1 MSYSIGPK
9 IGIEGENEY
18 RQSIRQI
25 NEGIKTLGTEMQ
37 AVTSAFYGQEKSIR
51 SLTAENDVLERTI
64 YSLEEK
70 LNLQKKM
77 LQEAANAYGE
87 ASEKTQ
93 AWQQKVN
100 LTTAELN
107 KAKGKLAENE
117 KAMRELAEGTDEAAK
132 STSVFSDVLKADLL
146 SEAIKT
152 GIKAVAS
159 GIREIGQALADTVK
173 DSAAFADN
181 ILTLST
187 NTGISTETL
196 QEYQYM
202 AELADTSLETI
213 TGSMAK
219 LTRSMENARGGTGD
233 AAAAF
238 AALGISVVD
247 ANGELRDNEE
257 VFGEVLDALGKMQNA
272 TQRDAYAMDI
282 FGKSAQDLNSLIAI
296 GKDGIAAFAKEA
308 HDMGYVLDEE
318 TLASLGAVDDALV
331 RLDNFMTTIKNT
343 IGAALAPAITELA
356 DELQAWAQSVDWEQ
370 VGQDVAE
377 VGGAI
382 KDFVMFVLE
391 NGSEIL
397 TVIAGVGAGFATWS
411 VGTIISVV
419 GAIKSF
425 IKAAEGASAAQAALN
440 LVMSANPIILVVAA
454 IAALVAA
461 FITAYKTNDEFRA
474 KVDAAWGKV
483 RDAVTGAVEKIKDVM
498 ESLKEKVT
506 AVWDGIMEKIRAV
519 TDWIK
524 ERVRAVQEFLGIE
537 NGSVELSFGG
547 VHEGGSGRVHGGGG
561 ISFGGTVNNFRVDDI
576 RTYQQIEQRAVNQQ
590 RTTRMGYVG
599 G

>member
-1 MSYSIGPK
+1 MSYQIGPK

-18 RQSIRQI
+18 RQALRDI
-25 NEGIKTLGTEMQ
+25 NTGIKTLGTEMQ

-107 KAKGKLAENE
+107 KAKVKLAENE
-117 KAMRELAEGTDEAAK
+117 KAMQGLSEETDEAAK

-173 DSAAFADN
+173 DSAAYADN

-187 NTGISTETL
+187 NTGIAAETL

-202 AELADTSLETI
+202 AELTDTSLETI

-219 LTRSMENARGGTGD
+219 LIRNMQNAKNGTGN

-238 AALGISVVD
+238 AAMGVSVTD

-257 VFGEVLDALGKMQNA
+257 VFTEVIDKLGKMSNE

-282 FGKSAQDLNSLIAI
+282 FGKSAQDLNSLIAV

-318 TLASLGAVDDALV
+318 TLASLGAVDDALQ
-331 RLDNFMTTIKNT
+331 RLDNFMTMIKNT
-343 IGAALAPAITELA
+343 IGAALAPAVTELA
-356 DELQAWAQSVDWEQ
+356 DSLQAWAQSVDWEQ

-391 NGSEIL
+391 NGDDIL
-397 TVIAGVGAGFATWS
+397 TVIAGVGAGFATWKV
-411 VGTIISVV
+411 VGLITSVV
-419 GAIKSF
+419 GAIKGF
-425 IKAAEGASAAQAALN
+425 IGAAEGASIAQAALN
-440 LVMSANPIILVVAA
+440 AVMAANPIGIVVTA

-474 KVDAAWGKV
+474 KVDAAW
-483 RDAVTGAVEKIKDVM
+483 DAIKSKIQ
-498 ESLKEKVT
+498 
-506 AVWDGIMEKIRAV
+506 AV

-524 ERVRAVQEFLGIE
+524 QRMDELREF
-537 NGSVELSFGG
+537 FGL
-547 VHEGGSGRVHGGGG
+547 EGGNANLTFSGSPSRGDRGGGFSTSG
-561 ISFGGTVNNFRVDDI
+561 GSFGGTVNNFVVDDI

>member
-1 MSYSIGPK
+1 MSYQIGPK

-18 RQSIRQI
+18 RQALRDI
-25 NEGIKTLGTEMQ
+25 NTGIKTLGTEMQ

-107 KAKGKLAENE
+107 KAKVKLAENE
-117 KAMRELAEGTDEAAK
+117 KAMQGLSEETDEAAK

-173 DSAAFADN
+173 DSAAYADN

-187 NTGISTETL
+187 NTGIAAETL

-202 AELADTSLETI
+202 AELTDTSLETI

-219 LTRSMENARGGTGD
+219 LIRNMQNAKNGTGN

-238 AALGISVVD
+238 AAMGVSVTD

-257 VFGEVLDALGKMQNA
+257 VFTEVIDKLGKMSNE

-282 FGKSAQDLNSLIAI
+282 FGKSAQDLNSLIAV

-318 TLASLGAVDDALV
+318 TLSSLGAVDDALQ
-331 RLDNFMTTIKNT
+331 RLDNFMTMIKNT
-343 IGAALAPAITELA
+343 IGAALAPAVTELA
-356 DELQAWAQSVDWEQ
+356 DSLQAWAQSVDWEQ

-391 NGSEIL
+391 NGDDIL
-397 TVIAGVGAGFATWS
+397 TVIAGVGAGFATWKV
-411 VGTIISVV
+411 VGLITSVV
-419 GAIKSF
+419 GAIKGF
-425 IKAAEGASAAQAALN
+425 IGAAEGASIAQAALN
-440 LVMSANPIILVVAA
+440 AVMAANPIGIVVTA

-474 KVDAAWGKV
+474 KVDAAW
-483 RDAVTGAVEKIKDVM
+483 DAIKSKIQ
-498 ESLKEKVT
+498 
-506 AVWDGIMEKIRAV
+506 AV

-524 ERVRAVQEFLGIE
+524 QRMDELREF
-537 NGSVELSFGG
+537 FGL
-547 VHEGGSGRVHGGGG
+547 EGGNVNLTFSGSPSRGDRSGGFSGG
-561 ISFGGTVNNFRVDDI
+561 RSGGFGGTVNNFVVDDI

>member
-1 MSYSIGPK
+1 MSYQIGPK

-18 RQSIRQI
+18 RQALRDI
-25 NEGIKTLGTEMQ
+25 NTGIKTLGTEMQ
-37 AVTSAFYGQEKSIR
+37 AVASAFYGQEKSIR

-107 KAKGKLAENE
+107 KAKVKLAENE
-117 KAMRELAEGTDEAAK
+117 KAMQGLSEETDEAAK

-159 GIREIGQALADTVK
+159 GIREIGQAFADTVK
-173 DSAAFADN
+173 ASAEYADN
-181 ILTLST
+181 ILTLAT
-187 NTGISTETL
+187 NTGIAAEML

-202 AELADTSLETI
+202 AELTDTSLETI

-219 LTRSMENARGGTGD
+219 LTRSMQRARSGTNS
-233 AAAAF
+233 ASAAF
-238 AALGISVVD
+238 AALGVSVTD
-247 ANGELRDNEE
+247 KLTGQLRDNEE
-257 VFGEVLDALGKMQNA
+257 VFGDVLDALGKMSNE

-282 FGKSAQDLNSLIAI
+282 FGRSAQDLNSLIAV

-331 RLDNFMTTIKNT
+331 RLDNFMTMIKNT
-343 IGAALAPAITELA
+343 IGAALAPAVTELA
-356 DELQAWAQSVDWEQ
+356 DELQAWARSVDWKQ
-370 VGQDVAE
+370 VGADVAE

-397 TVIAGVGAGFATWS
+397 TVISGVGAGFATWKV
-411 VGTIISVV
+411 VGLITSVV

-440 LVMSANPIILVVAA
+440 LVMSANPIGIVVTA

-461 FITAYKTNDEFRA
+461 FVTAYKTNDEFRE
-474 KVDAAWGKV
+474 KVDAAW
-483 RDAVTGAVEKIKDVM
+483 DAIKSKIQ
-498 ESLKEKVT
+498 
-506 AVWDGIMEKIRAV
+506 AV

-524 ERVRAVQEFLGIE
+524 QRIDELREF
-537 NGSVELSFGG
+537 FGL
-547 VHEGGSGRVHGGGG
+547 EGGSVNLTFSGSPSGGDRGGGFDTSG
-561 ISFGGTVNNFRVDDI
+561 GGFGSFGGTVNNFVVDDI

>member
-1 MSYSIGPK
+1 MSYQIGPK

-18 RQSIRQI
+18 RQALRDI
-25 NEGIKTLGTEMQ
+25 NTGIKTLGTEMQ

-107 KAKGKLAENE
+107 KAKVKLAENE
-117 KAMRELAEGTDEAAK
+117 KAMQGLSEETDEAAK

-159 GIREIGQALADTVK
+159 GIREIGQAFADTVK
-173 DSAAFADN
+173 DSAAYADN
-181 ILTLST
+181 ILTLAT
-187 NTGISTETL
+187 NTGIAAETL

-202 AELADTSLETI
+202 AELTDTSLETI

-219 LTRSMENARGGTGD
+219 LIRNMQNAKNGTGN

-238 AALGISVVD
+238 AAMGVSVTD

-257 VFGEVLDALGKMQNA
+257 VFTEVIDKLGKMSNE

-282 FGKSAQDLNSLIAI
+282 FGKSAQDLNSLIAV

-318 TLASLGAVDDALV
+318 TLSSLGAVDDALV
-331 RLDNFMTTIKNT
+331 RLDNFMTMIKNT
-343 IGAALAPAITELA
+343 IGAALAPAVTELA
-356 DELQAWAQSVDWEQ
+356 DELQEWAQSVDWEQ

-391 NGSEIL
+391 NGPEIL
-397 TVIAGVGAGFATWS
+397 TVISGVGAGFATWKV
-411 VGTIISVV
+411 VGLITSIV
-419 GAIKSF
+419 GAIKGF
-425 IKAAEGASAAQAALN
+425 IGAAEGASAAQAALN
-440 LVMSANPIILVVAA
+440 LVMSANPIGIVVTA

-461 FITAYKTNDEFRA
+461 FITAYKTNDEFRE
-474 KVDAAWGKV
+474 KVDAAW
-483 RDAVTGAVEKIKDVM
+483 DAIKSKIQ
-498 ESLKEKVT
+498 
-506 AVWDGIMEKIRAV
+506 AV

-524 ERVRAVQEFLGIE
+524 QRMDELREF
-537 NGSVELSFGG
+537 FGL
-547 VHEGGSGRVHGGGG
+547 EGGSVNLTFSGSPSRGDRSGGFSTSGGGFG
-561 ISFGGTVNNFRVDDI
+561 SFGGTVNNFVVDDI

>member
-1 MSYSIGPK
+1 MSYQIGPK
-9 IGIEGENEY
+9 IGIDGESEF
-18 RQSIRQI
+18 RQQI
-25 NEGIKTLGTEMQ
+25 KDINMGIKTLGTEMQ

-107 KAKGKLAENE
+107 KAKVKLAENE
-117 KAMRELAEGTDEAAK
+117 KAMQGLSEETDEAAK

-146 SEAIKT
+146 SGAIKT

-159 GIREIGQALADTVK
+159 GIREIGQALADTAK
-173 DSAAFADN
+173 DSAEYADN

-187 NTGISTETL
+187 NTGIAAETL

-202 AELADTSLETI
+202 AELTDTSLETI

-219 LTRSMENARGGTGD
+219 LIRNMQNAKNGTGN

-238 AALGISVVD
+238 AAMGVSVTD

-257 VFGEVLDALGKMQNA
+257 VFTEVIDKLGKMSNE

-282 FGKSAQDLNSLIAI
+282 FGKSAQDLNSLIAV

-318 TLASLGAVDDALV
+318 TLSSLGAVDDALV
-331 RLDNFMTTIKNT
+331 RLDNFMTMIKNT
-343 IGAALAPAITELA
+343 IGAALAPAVTELA
-356 DELQAWAQSVDWEQ
+356 DELQAWARSVDWEQ

-391 NGSEIL
+391 NGPEIL
-397 TVIAGVGAGFATWS
+397 TVIAGVGAGFATWKV
-411 VGTIISVV
+411 VGLITSVV
-419 GAIKSF
+419 GAIKGF
-425 IKAAEGASAAQAALN
+425 IGAAEGASVAQAALN
-440 LVMSANPIILVVAA
+440 AVMAANPIGIVVTA

-461 FITAYKTNDEFRA
+461 FVTAYKTNDEFRE
-474 KVDAAWGKV
+474 KVDAAW
-483 RDAVTGAVEKIKDVM
+483 DAIKSKIQ
-498 ESLKEKVT
+498 
-506 AVWDGIMEKIRAV
+506 AV

-524 ERVRAVQEFLGIE
+524 QRMDELREF
-537 NGSVELSFGG
+537 FGL
-547 VHEGGSGRVHGGGG
+547 EGGNVNLTFSGSPSGGDRGGGFNTSG
-561 ISFGGTVNNFRVDDI
+561 GGFGSFGGTVNNFVVDDI

>member
-1 MSYSIGPK
+1 MSYQIGPK

-18 RQSIRQI
+18 RQALRDI
-25 NEGIKTLGTEMQ
+25 NTGIKTLGTEMQ

-107 KAKGKLAENE
+107 KAKVKLAENE
-117 KAMRELAEGTDEAAK
+117 KAMQGLSEETDEAAK

-173 DSAAFADN
+173 DSAAYADN

-187 NTGISTETL
+187 NTGIAAETL

-202 AELADTSLETI
+202 AELTDTSLETI

-219 LTRSMENARGGTGD
+219 LIRNMQNAKNGTGN

-238 AALGISVVD
+238 AAMGVSVTD

-257 VFGEVLDALGKMQNA
+257 VFTEVIDKLGKMSNE

-282 FGKSAQDLNSLIAI
+282 FGKSAQDLNSLIAV

-318 TLASLGAVDDALV
+318 TLSSLVAVDDALV
-331 RLDNFMTTIKNT
+331 RLDNFMTMIKNT
-343 IGAALAPAITELA
+343 IGAALAPAVTELA
-356 DELQAWAQSVDWEQ
+356 DELQAWARSVDWEQ

-391 NGSEIL
+391 NGPEIL
-397 TVIAGVGAGFATWS
+397 TVISGVGAGFATWKV
-411 VGTIISVV
+411 VGLITSVV
-419 GAIKSF
+419 GAIKGF
-425 IKAAEGASAAQAALN
+425 IGAAEGASIAQAALN
-440 LVMSANPIILVVAA
+440 AVMAANPIGIVVTA

-461 FITAYKTNDEFRA
+461 FVTAYKTNDEFRE
-474 KVDAAWGKV
+474 KVDAAW
-483 RDAVTGAVEKIKDVM
+483 DAIKSKIQ
-498 ESLKEKVT
+498 
-506 AVWDGIMEKIRAV
+506 AV

-524 ERVRAVQEFLGIE
+524 QRMDELREF
-537 NGSVELSFGG
+537 FGL
-547 VHEGGSGRVHGGGG
+547 EGGNVNLTFSGSPSRGDRSGGFSGG
-561 ISFGGTVNNFRVDDI
+561 RSGSFGGTVNNFVVDDI

>member
-1 MSYSIGPK
+1 MSYQIGPK

-18 RQSIRQI
+18 RQALRDI
-25 NEGIKTLGTEMQ
+25 NTGIKTLGTEMQ

-107 KAKGKLAENE
+107 KAKVKLAENE
-117 KAMRELAEGTDEAAK
+117 KAMQGLSEETDEAAK

-173 DSAAFADN
+173 DSAAYADN

-187 NTGISTETL
+187 NTGIAAETL

-202 AELADTSLETI
+202 AELTDTSLETI

-219 LTRSMENARGGTGD
+219 LIRNMQNAKNGTGN

-238 AALGISVVD
+238 AAMGVSVTD

-257 VFGEVLDALGKMQNA
+257 VFTEVIDKLGKMSNE

-282 FGKSAQDLNSLIAI
+282 FGKSAQDLNSLIAV

-318 TLASLGAVDDALV
+318 TLASLGAVDDALQ
-331 RLDNFMTTIKNT
+331 RLDNFMTMIKNT
-343 IGAALAPAITELA
+343 IGAALAPAVTELA
-356 DELQAWAQSVDWEQ
+356 DELQAWARSADWEQ

-397 TVIAGVGAGFATWS
+397 TVISGVGAGFATWKV
-411 VGTIISVV
+411 VGLITSVV
-419 GAIKSF
+419 GAIKGF
-425 IKAAEGASAAQAALN
+425 IGAAEGASIAQAALN
-440 LVMSANPIILVVAA
+440 AVMAANPIGIVVTA

-474 KVDAAWGKV
+474 KVDAAW
-483 RDAVTGAVEKIKDVM
+483 DAIKSKIQ
-498 ESLKEKVT
+498 
-506 AVWDGIMEKIRAV
+506 AV

-524 ERVRAVQEFLGIE
+524 QRMDELREF
-537 NGSVELSFGG
+537 FGL
-547 VHEGGSGRVHGGGG
+547 EGGNVNLTFSGSPSRGDRSGGFSGG
-561 ISFGGTVNNFRVDDI
+561 RSGGFGGTVNNFVVDDI

>member
-1 MSYSIGPK
+1 MSYQIGPK

-18 RQSIRQI
+18 RQALRDI
-25 NEGIKTLGTEMQ
+25 NTGIKTLGTEMQ

-107 KAKGKLAENE
+107 KAKVKLAENE
-117 KAMRELAEGTDEAAK
+117 KAMQGLSEETDEAAK

-173 DSAAFADN
+173 DSAAYADN

-187 NTGISTETL
+187 NTGIAAETL

-202 AELADTSLETI
+202 AELTDTSLETI

-219 LTRSMENARGGTGD
+219 LIRNMQNAKNGTGN

-238 AALGISVVD
+238 AAMGVSVTD

-257 VFGEVLDALGKMQNA
+257 VFTEVIDKLGKMRNE

-282 FGKSAQDLNSLIAI
+282 FGKSAQDLNSLIAV
-296 GKDGIAAFAKEA
+296 GKDGIAAFAQEA

-318 TLASLGAVDDALV
+318 TLSSLGAVDDALQ
-331 RLDNFMTTIKNT
+331 RLDNFMTMTKNT
-343 IGAALAPAITELA
+343 IGAALAPAVTELA
-356 DELQAWAQSVDWEQ
+356 DSLQAWAQSVDWEQ

-397 TVIAGVGAGFATWS
+397 TVISGVGAGFATWKV
-411 VGTIISVV
+411 VGLITSIV
-419 GAIKSF
+419 GAIKGF
-425 IKAAEGASAAQAALN
+425 IGAAEGASIAQAALN
-440 LVMSANPIILVVAA
+440 AVMAANPIGIVVTA

-474 KVDAAWGKV
+474 KVDAAW
-483 RDAVTGAVEKIKDVM
+483 DAIKSKIQ
-498 ESLKEKVT
+498 
-506 AVWDGIMEKIRAV
+506 AV

-524 ERVRAVQEFLGIE
+524 QRIDEIREFFGLDGG
-537 NGSVELSFGG
+537 NVNLTFSGSPSGG
-547 VHEGGSGRVHGGGG
+547 DRGGGFDTSG
-561 ISFGGTVNNFRVDDI
+561 GGFGSFGGTVNNFVVDDI

>member
-1 MSYSIGPK
+1 MSYQIGPK

-18 RQSIRQI
+18 RQALRDI
-25 NEGIKTLGTEMQ
+25 NTGIKTLGTEMQ

-107 KAKGKLAENE
+107 KAKVKLAENE
-117 KAMRELAEGTDEAAK
+117 KAMQGLSEETDEAAK

-173 DSAAFADN
+173 DSAAYADN

-187 NTGISTETL
+187 NTGIAAETL

-202 AELADTSLETI
+202 AELTDTSLETI

-219 LTRSMENARGGTGD
+219 LIRNMQNAKNGTGN

-238 AALGISVVD
+238 AAMGVSVTD

-257 VFGEVLDALGKMQNA
+257 VFTEVIDKLGKMRNE

-282 FGKSAQDLNSLIAI
+282 FGKSAQDLNSLIAV

-318 TLASLGAVDDALV
+318 TLASLGAVDDALQ
-331 RLDNFMTTIKNT
+331 RLDNFMTMIKNT
-343 IGAALAPAITELA
+343 IGAALAPAVTELA
-356 DELQAWAQSVDWEQ
+356 DELQAWARSVDWEQ

-391 NGSEIL
+391 NGPEIL
-397 TVIAGVGAGFATWS
+397 TVIAGVGAGFATWKV
-411 VGTIISVV
+411 VGLITSVV
-419 GAIKSF
+419 GAIKGF
-425 IKAAEGASAAQAALN
+425 IGAAEGASVAQAALN
-440 LVMSANPIILVVAA
+440 AVMAANPIGIVVTA

-461 FITAYKTNDEFRA
+461 FVTAYKTNDEFRE
-474 KVDAAWGKV
+474 KVDAAW
-483 RDAVTGAVEKIKDVM
+483 DAIKSKIQ
-498 ESLKEKVT
+498 
-506 AVWDGIMEKIRAV
+506 AV

-524 ERVRAVQEFLGIE
+524 QRMDELREF
-537 NGSVELSFGG
+537 FGL
-547 VHEGGSGRVHGGGG
+547 EGGNVNLTFSGSPSGGDRGGGFNTSG
-561 ISFGGTVNNFRVDDI
+561 GGFGSFGGTVNNFVVDDI

>member
-1 MSYSIGPK
+1 MSYQIGPK

-18 RQSIRQI
+18 RQALRDI
-25 NEGIKTLGTEMQ
+25 NTGIKTLGTEMQ

-107 KAKGKLAENE
+107 KAKVKLAENE
-117 KAMRELAEGTDEAAK
+117 KAMQGLSEETDEAAK

-173 DSAAFADN
+173 DSAAYADN

-187 NTGISTETL
+187 NTGIAAETL

-202 AELADTSLETI
+202 AELTDTSLETI

-219 LTRSMENARGGTGD
+219 LIRNMQNAKNGTGN

-238 AALGISVVD
+238 AAMGVSVTD

-257 VFGEVLDALGKMQNA
+257 VFTEVIDKLGKMSNE

-282 FGKSAQDLNSLIAI
+282 FGKSAQDLNSLIAV

-318 TLASLGAVDDALV
+318 TLASLGAVDDALQ
-331 RLDNFMTTIKNT
+331 RLDNFMTMIKNT
-343 IGAALAPAITELA
+343 IGAALAPAVTELA
-356 DELQAWAQSVDWEQ
+356 DSLQAWAQSVDWEQ

-397 TVIAGVGAGFATWS
+397 TVISGVGAGFATWKV
-411 VGTIISVV
+411 VGLITSVV
-419 GAIKSF
+419 GAIKGF
-425 IKAAEGASAAQAALN
+425 IGAAEGASIAQAALN
-440 LVMSANPIILVVAA
+440 AVMAANPIGIVVTA

-474 KVDAAWGKV
+474 KVDAAW
-483 RDAVTGAVEKIKDVM
+483 DAIKSKIQ
-498 ESLKEKVT
+498 
-506 AVWDGIMEKIRAV
+506 AV

-524 ERVRAVQEFLGIE
+524 QRMDELREF
-537 NGSVELSFGG
+537 FGL
-547 VHEGGSGRVHGGGG
+547 EGGNVNLTFSGSPSRGDRSGGFSGG
-561 ISFGGTVNNFRVDDI
+561 RSGSFGGTVNNFVVDDI

>member
-1 MSYSIGPK
+1 MSYQIGPK

-18 RQSIRQI
+18 RQALRDI
-25 NEGIKTLGTEMQ
+25 NTGIKTLGTEMQ

-107 KAKGKLAENE
+107 KAKVKLAENE
-117 KAMRELAEGTDEAAK
+117 KAMQGLSEETDEAAK

-173 DSAAFADN
+173 DSAAYADN

-187 NTGISTETL
+187 NTGIAAETL

-202 AELADTSLETI
+202 AELTDTSLETI

-219 LTRSMENARGGTGD
+219 LIRNMQNAKNGTGN

-238 AALGISVVD
+238 AAMGVSVTD

-257 VFGEVLDALGKMQNA
+257 VFTEVIDKLGKMSNE

-282 FGKSAQDLNSLIAI
+282 FGKSAQDLNSLIAV

-318 TLASLGAVDDALV
+318 TLSSLGAVDDALV
-331 RLDNFMTTIKNT
+331 RLDNFMTMIKNT
-343 IGAALAPAITELA
+343 IGAALAPAVTELA
-356 DELQAWAQSVDWEQ
+356 DELQAWARSVDWEQ

-391 NGSEIL
+391 NGPEIL
-397 TVIAGVGAGFATWS
+397 TVIAGVGAGFATWK
-411 VGTIISVV
+411 VAGLIAGVV

-440 LVMSANPIILVVAA
+440 LVMSANPIGIVVTA

-461 FITAYKTNDEFRA
+461 FITAYKTNDEFRE
-474 KVDAAWGKV
+474 KVDAAW
-483 RDAVTGAVEKIKDVM
+483 DAIKSKIQ
-498 ESLKEKVT
+498 
-506 AVWDGIMEKIRAV
+506 AV

-524 ERVRAVQEFLGIE
+524 QRMDELREF
-537 NGSVELSFGG
+537 FGL
-547 VHEGGSGRVHGGGG
+547 EGGSANLTFSGSPSGGDRGGGFG
-561 ISFGGTVNNFRVDDI
+561 TSGGGFGSFGGTVNNFVVDDI

>member
-1 MSYSIGPK
+1 MSYQIGPK

-18 RQSIRQI
+18 RQALRDI
-25 NEGIKTLGTEMQ
+25 NTGIKTLGTEMQ

-107 KAKGKLAENE
+107 KAKVKLAENE
-117 KAMRELAEGTDEAAK
+117 KAMQGLSEETDEAAK

-159 GIREIGQALADTVK
+159 GIREIGQAFADTVK
-173 DSAAFADN
+173 DSAEYADN
-181 ILTLST
+181 ILTLAT
-187 NTGISTETL
+187 NTGIAAETL

-202 AELADTSLETI
+202 AELTDTSLETI

-219 LTRSMENARGGTGD
+219 LIRNMQNAKNGTGN

-238 AALGISVVD
+238 AAMGVSVTD

-257 VFGEVLDALGKMQNA
+257 VFTEVIDKLGKMRNE

-282 FGKSAQDLNSLIAI
+282 FGKSAQDLNSLIAV

-318 TLASLGAVDDALV
+318 TLSSLGAVDDALQ
-331 RLDNFMTTIKNT
+331 RLDNFMTMIKNT
-343 IGAALAPAITELA
+343 IGAALAPAVTEFA
-356 DELQAWAQSVDWEQ
+356 DELQAWARSVDWEQ

-391 NGSEIL
+391 NGPEIL
-397 TVIAGVGAGFATWS
+397 TVIAGVGAGFATWKV
-411 VGTIISVV
+411 VGLITSVV
-419 GAIKSF
+419 GAIKGF
-425 IKAAEGASAAQAALN
+425 IGAAEGASVAQAALN
-440 LVMSANPIILVVAA
+440 AVMAANPIGIVVTA

-461 FITAYKTNDEFRA
+461 FVTAYKTNDEFRE
-474 KVDAAWGKV
+474 KVDAAW
-483 RDAVTGAVEKIKDVM
+483 DAIKSKIQ
-498 ESLKEKVT
+498 
-506 AVWDGIMEKIRAV
+506 AV

-524 ERVRAVQEFLGIE
+524 QRMDELREF
-537 NGSVELSFGG
+537 FGL
-547 VHEGGSGRVHGGGG
+547 EGGNVNLTFSGSPSGGDRGGGFNTSG
-561 ISFGGTVNNFRVDDI
+561 GGFGSFGGTVNNFVVDDI

>member
-1 MSYSIGPK
+1 MSYQIGPK
-9 IGIEGENEY
+9 IGIEGESEF
-18 RQSIRQI
+18 RQQI
-25 NEGIKTLGTEMQ
+25 KDINMGIKTLGTEMQ

-107 KAKGKLAENE
+107 KAKVKLAENE
-117 KAMRELAEGTDEAAK
+117 KAMQGLSEETDEAAK

-159 GIREIGQALADTVK
+159 GIREIGRALADTVK
-173 DSAAFADN
+173 DSAEYADN

-187 NTGISTETL
+187 NTGIAAETL

-202 AELADTSLETI
+202 AELTDTSLETI

-219 LTRSMENARGGTGD
+219 LTRSMQSARSGTNS
-233 AAAAF
+233 ASAAF
-238 AALGISVVD
+238 AALGVSVTD
-247 ANGELRDNEE
+247 KMTGQLRDNEE
-257 VFGEVLDALGKMQNA
+257 VFGDVLDALGKMQNE

-282 FGKSAQDLNSLIAI
+282 FGKSAQDLNSLIAV

-331 RLDNFMTTIKNT
+331 RLDNFMTMIKNT
-343 IGAALAPAITELA
+343 IGAALAPAVTELA
-356 DELQAWAQSVDWEQ
+356 DELQAWARSVDWEQ
-370 VGQDVAE
+370 VGADVAE

-391 NGSEIL
+391 NGDDIL
-397 TVIAGVGAGFATWS
+397 TVIAGVGAGFATWKV
-411 VGTIISVV
+411 VGLITSVV
-419 GAIKSF
+419 GAIKGF
-425 IKAAEGASAAQAALN
+425 IGAAEGASVAQAALN
-440 LVMSANPIILVVAA
+440 LVMSANPIGIVVTA

-461 FITAYKTNDEFRA
+461 FVTAYKTNDEFRE
-474 KVDAAWGKV
+474 KVDAAW
-483 RDAVTGAVEKIKDVM
+483 DAIKSKIQ
-498 ESLKEKVT
+498 
-506 AVWDGIMEKIRAV
+506 AV

-524 ERVRAVQEFLGIE
+524 QRMDELREF
-537 NGSVELSFGG
+537 FGL
-547 VHEGGSGRVHGGGG
+547 EGGSVNLTFSGSPSGGDRGGGFSTSG
-561 ISFGGTVNNFRVDDI
+561 GGFGSFGGTVNNFVVDDI

>member
-1 MSYSIGPK
+1 MSYQIGPK

-18 RQSIRQI
+18 RQALRDI
-25 NEGIKTLGTEMQ
+25 NTGIKTLGTEMQ

-107 KAKGKLAENE
+107 KAKVKLAENE
-117 KAMRELAEGTDEAAK
+117 KAMQGLSEETDEAAK

-173 DSAAFADN
+173 DSAAYADN
-181 ILTLST
+181 ILTLAT
-187 NTGISTETL
+187 NTGIAAETL

-202 AELADTSLETI
+202 AELTDTSLETI

-219 LTRSMENARGGTGD
+219 LIRNMQNAKNGTGN

-238 AALGISVVD
+238 AAMGVSVTD

-257 VFGEVLDALGKMQNA
+257 VFTEVIDKLGKMSNE

-282 FGKSAQDLNSLIAI
+282 FGKSAQDLNSLIAV

-318 TLASLGAVDDALV
+318 TLSSLGAVDDALV
-331 RLDNFMTTIKNT
+331 RLDNFMTMIKNT
-343 IGAALAPAITELA
+343 IGAALAPAVTELA
-356 DELQAWAQSVDWEQ
+356 DELQEWAQSVDWEQ

-391 NGSEIL
+391 NGPEIL
-397 TVIAGVGAGFATWS
+397 TVISGVGAGFATWKV
-411 VGTIISVV
+411 VGLITSIV
-419 GAIKSF
+419 GAIKGF
-425 IKAAEGASAAQAALN
+425 IGAAEGASAAQAALN
-440 LVMSANPIILVVAA
+440 LVMSANPIGIVVTA

-461 FITAYKTNDEFRA
+461 FITAYKTNDEFRE
-474 KVDAAWGKV
+474 KVDAAW
-483 RDAVTGAVEKIKDVM
+483 DAIKSKIQ
-498 ESLKEKVT
+498 
-506 AVWDGIMEKIRAV
+506 AV

-524 ERVRAVQEFLGIE
+524 QRMDELREF
-537 NGSVELSFGG
+537 FGL
-547 VHEGGSGRVHGGGG
+547 EGGSVNLTFSGSPSRGDRSGGFSTSGGGFG
-561 ISFGGTVNNFRVDDI
+561 SFGGTVNNFVVDDI

>member
-1 MSYSIGPK
+1 MSYQIGPK

-18 RQSIRQI
+18 RQALRDI
-25 NEGIKTLGTEMQ
+25 NTGIKTLGTEMQ

-107 KAKGKLAENE
+107 KAKVKLAENE
-117 KAMRELAEGTDEAAK
+117 KAMQGLSEETDEAAK

-173 DSAAFADN
+173 ESAAYADN

-187 NTGISTETL
+187 NTGIAAETL

-202 AELADTSLETI
+202 AELTDTSLETI

-219 LTRSMENARGGTGD
+219 LIRNMQNAKNGTGN

-238 AALGISVVD
+238 AAMGVSVTD

-257 VFGEVLDALGKMQNA
+257 VFTEVIDKLGKMRNE

-282 FGKSAQDLNSLIAI
+282 FGKSAQDLNSLIAV

-318 TLASLGAVDDALV
+318 TLASLGAVDDALQ
-331 RLDNFMTTIKNT
+331 RLDNFMTMIKNT
-343 IGAALAPAITELA
+343 IGAALAPAVMELA
-356 DELQAWAQSVDWEQ
+356 DSLQAWAQSVDWEQ

-391 NGSEIL
+391 NGDDIL
-397 TVIAGVGAGFATWS
+397 TVIAGVGAGFATWKV
-411 VGTIISVV
+411 VGLITSVV
-419 GAIKSF
+419 GAIKGF
-425 IKAAEGASAAQAALN
+425 IGAAEGASIAQAALN
-440 LVMSANPIILVVAA
+440 AVMAANPIGIVVTA

-474 KVDAAWGKV
+474 KVDAAW
-483 RDAVTGAVEKIKDVM
+483 DAIKSKIQ
-498 ESLKEKVT
+498 
-506 AVWDGIMEKIRAV
+506 AV

-524 ERVRAVQEFLGIE
+524 QRIDELREF
-537 NGSVELSFGG
+537 FGL
-547 VHEGGSGRVHGGGG
+547 EGGSVNLTFSGSPSGGDRGGGFDTSG
-561 ISFGGTVNNFRVDDI
+561 GGFGSFGGTVNNFVVDDI

>member
-1 MSYSIGPK
+1 MSYQIGPK

-18 RQSIRQI
+18 RQALRDI
-25 NEGIKTLGTEMQ
+25 NTGIKTLGTEMQ

-107 KAKGKLAENE
+107 KAKVKLAENE
-117 KAMRELAEGTDEAAK
+117 KAMQGLSEETDEAAK

-146 SEAIKT
+146 SGAIKT
-152 GIKAVAS
+152 GIKAVAT

-173 DSAAFADN
+173 DSAAYADN

-187 NTGISTETL
+187 NTGIAAETL

-202 AELADTSLETI
+202 AELTDTSLETI

-219 LTRSMENARGGTGD
+219 LIRNMQNAKNGTGN

-238 AALGISVVD
+238 AAMGVSVTD

-257 VFGEVLDALGKMQNA
+257 VFTEVIDKLGKMSNE

-282 FGKSAQDLNSLIAI
+282 FGRSAQDLNSLIAV

-331 RLDNFMTTIKNT
+331 RLDNFMTMIKNT
-343 IGAALAPAITELA
+343 IGAALAPAVTELA
-356 DELQAWAQSVDWEQ
+356 DELQAWARSVDWEQ

-391 NGSEIL
+391 NGPEIL
-397 TVIAGVGAGFATWS
+397 TVISGVGAGFATWK
-411 VGTIISVV
+411 VAGLIAGVV

-440 LVMSANPIILVVAA
+440 LVMSANPIGIVVTA

-461 FITAYKTNDEFRA
+461 FVTAYKTNDEFRE
-474 KVDAAWGKV
+474 KVDAAW
-483 RDAVTGAVEKIKDVM
+483 DAIKSKIQ
-498 ESLKEKVT
+498 
-506 AVWDGIMEKIRAV
+506 AV

-524 ERVRAVQEFLGIE
+524 QRMDELREF
-537 NGSVELSFGG
+537 FGL
-547 VHEGGSGRVHGGGG
+547 EGGNVNLTFSGSPSGGDRGGGFDASG
-561 ISFGGTVNNFRVDDI
+561 GGFGSFGGTVNNFVVDDI

>member
-1 MSYSIGPK
+1 MSYQIGPK

-18 RQSIRQI
+18 RQALRDI
-25 NEGIKTLGTEMQ
+25 NTGIKTLGTEMQ

-107 KAKGKLAENE
+107 KAKVKLAENE
-117 KAMRELAEGTDEAAK
+117 KAMQGLSEETDEAAK

-173 DSAAFADN
+173 DSAAYADN

-187 NTGISTETL
+187 NTGIAAETL

-202 AELADTSLETI
+202 AELTDTSLETI

-219 LTRSMENARGGTGD
+219 LIRNMQNAKNGTGN

-238 AALGISVVD
+238 AAMGVSVTD

-257 VFGEVLDALGKMQNA
+257 VFTEVIDKLGKMSNE

-282 FGKSAQDLNSLIAI
+282 FGKSAQDLNSLIAV

-331 RLDNFMTTIKNT
+331 RLDNFMTMIKNT
-343 IGAALAPAITELA
+343 IGAALAPAVTELA
-356 DELQAWAQSVDWEQ
+356 DELQEWAQSVDWEQ

-397 TVIAGVGAGFATWS
+397 TVISGVGAGFATWKV
-411 VGTIISVV
+411 VGLITSIV
-419 GAIKSF
+419 GAIKGF
-425 IKAAEGASAAQAALN
+425 IGAAEGASIAQAALN
-440 LVMSANPIILVVAA
+440 AVMAANPIGIVVTA

-474 KVDAAWGKV
+474 KVDAAW
-483 RDAVTGAVEKIKDVM
+483 DAIKSKIQ
-498 ESLKEKVT
+498 
-506 AVWDGIMEKIRAV
+506 AV

-524 ERVRAVQEFLGIE
+524 QRIDEIREFFGLDGG
-537 NGSVELSFGG
+537 NVNLTFSGSPSGG
-547 VHEGGSGRVHGGGG
+547 DRGGGFAPSG
-561 ISFGGTVNNFRVDDI
+561 GGFGSFGGTVNNFVVDDI

>member
-1 MSYSIGPK
+1 MSYQIGPK
-9 IGIEGENEY
+9 IGIEGESEF
-18 RQSIRQI
+18 RQQI
-25 NEGIKTLGTEMQ
+25 KDINMGIKTLGTEMK

-107 KAKGKLAENE
+107 KAKVKLAENE
-117 KAMRELAEGTDEAAK
+117 KAMQGLSEETDEAAK

-146 SEAIKT
+146 SGAIKT

-173 DSAAFADN
+173 DSAEYADN
-181 ILTLST
+181 ILTLAT
-187 NTGISTETL
+187 NTGIAAETL

-202 AELADTSLETI
+202 AELTDTSLETI

-219 LTRSMENARGGTGD
+219 MTRSMQRARSGTNS
-233 AAAAF
+233 ASAAF
-238 AALGISVVD
+238 AALGVSVTD
-247 ANGELRDNEE
+247 KLTGQLRDNEE
-257 VFGEVLDALGKMQNA
+257 VFGDVLDALGKMSNE

-282 FGKSAQDLNSLIAI
+282 FGKSAQDLNSLIAV

-331 RLDNFMTTIKNT
+331 RLDNFMTMIKNT
-343 IGAALAPAITELA
+343 IGAALAPAVTELA
-356 DELQAWAQSVDWEQ
+356 DELQAWARSVDWEQ
-370 VGQDVAE
+370 VGADVAE

-391 NGSEIL
+391 NGPEIL
-397 TVIAGVGAGFATWS
+397 TVISGVGAGFATWKV
-411 VGTIISVV
+411 VGLITSVV

-425 IKAAEGASAAQAALN
+425 TVAAEAAGVAQAALN
-440 LVMSANPIILVVAA
+440 LVMSANPIGIVVTA

-461 FITAYKTNDEFRA
+461 FVTAYKTNDEFRE
-474 KVDAAWGKV
+474 KVDAAW
-483 RDAVTGAVEKIKDVM
+483 DAIKSKIQ
-498 ESLKEKVT
+498 
-506 AVWDGIMEKIRAV
+506 AV

-524 ERVRAVQEFLGIE
+524 QRMDELREF
-537 NGSVELSFGG
+537 FGL
-547 VHEGGSGRVHGGGG
+547 EGGSVNLTFSGSPSGGDRGGGFNTSG
-561 ISFGGTVNNFRVDDI
+561 GGFGSFGGTVNNFVVDDI

>member
-1 MSYSIGPK
+1 MSYQIGPK
-9 IGIEGENEY
+9 IGIDGESEF
-18 RQSIRQI
+18 RQKIKDI
-25 NEGIKTLGTEMQ
+25 NMGIKTLGTEMK

-107 KAKGKLAENE
+107 KAKVKLAENE
-117 KAMRELAEGTDEAAK
+117 KAMQGLSEETDEAAK

-159 GIREIGQALADTVK
+159 GIREIGQAFADTVK
-173 DSAAFADN
+173 DSAEYADN
-181 ILTLST
+181 ILTLAT
-187 NTGISTETL
+187 NTGIAAETL

-202 AELADTSLETI
+202 AELTDTSLETI

-219 LTRSMENARGGTGD
+219 MTRSMQRARSGTNS
-233 AAAAF
+233 ASAAF
-238 AALGISVVD
+238 AALGVSVTD
-247 ANGELRDNEE
+247 KLTGQLRDNEE
-257 VFGEVLDALGKMQNA
+257 VFGDVLDALGKMSNE

-282 FGKSAQDLNSLIAI
+282 FGRSAQDLNSLIAV

-331 RLDNFMTTIKNT
+331 RLDNFMTMIKNT
-343 IGAALAPAITELA
+343 IGAALAPEVTELA
-356 DELQAWAQSVDWEQ
+356 DELQAWARSVDWEQ
-370 VGQDVAE
+370 VGQNVAE

-397 TVIAGVGAGFATWS
+397 TVIAGVGAGFATWK
-411 VGTIISVV
+411 VAGLIAGVV

-440 LVMSANPIILVVAA
+440 LVMSANPIGIVVTA

-461 FITAYKTNDEFRA
+461 FVTAYKTNDEFRE
-474 KVDAAWGKV
+474 KVDAAW
-483 RDAVTGAVEKIKDVM
+483 DAIKSKIQ
-498 ESLKEKVT
+498 
-506 AVWDGIMEKIRAV
+506 AV

-524 ERVRAVQEFLGIE
+524 QRMDELREF
-537 NGSVELSFGG
+537 FGL
-547 VHEGGSGRVHGGGG
+547 EGGSVNLTFSGSPSGGDRGGGFG
-561 ISFGGTVNNFRVDDI
+561 TSGGGFGSFGGTVNNFVVDDI

>member
-1 MSYSIGPK
+1 MSYQIGPK
-9 IGIEGENEY
+9 IGIDGESEF
-18 RQSIRQI
+18 RQQI
-25 NEGIKTLGTEMQ
+25 KDINMGIKTLGTEMK
-37 AVTSAFYGQEKSIR
+37 AVTSAFSGQEKSVQ
-51 SLTAENDVLERTI
+51 SLSAENDVLERTI

-87 ASEKTQ
+87 ASEITQ
-93 AWQQKVN
+93 EWQQKVN

-107 KAKGKLAENE
+107 KAKVKLAENE
-117 KAMRELAEGTDEAAK
+117 KAMQGLSEETDEAAK

-146 SEAIKT
+146 SGAIKT

-159 GIREIGQALADTVK
+159 VIREIGQALADTVK
-173 DSAAFADN
+173 DSAAYADN

-187 NTGISTETL
+187 NTGIAAETL

-202 AELADTSLETI
+202 AELTDTSLETI

-219 LTRSMENARGGTGD
+219 LIRNMQNAKNGTGN

-238 AALGISVVD
+238 AAMGVSVTD

-257 VFGEVLDALGKMQNA
+257 VFTEVIDKLGKMSNE

-282 FGKSAQDLNSLIAI
+282 FGRSAQDLNSLIAV

-318 TLASLGAVDDALV
+318 TLASLGAVDDALQ
-331 RLDNFMTTIKNT
+331 RLDNFMTMIKNT
-343 IGAALAPAITELA
+343 IGAALAPAVMELA
-356 DELQAWAQSVDWEQ
+356 DSLQAWAQSVDWEQ

-391 NGSEIL
+391 NGDDIL
-397 TVIAGVGAGFATWS
+397 TVIAGVGAGFATWKV
-411 VGTIISVV
+411 VGIITNVV
-419 GAIKSF
+419 GAISTMT
-425 IKAAEGASAAQAALN
+425 KAMAAAKTAQEALSIATAAFGG
-440 LVMSANPIILVVAA
+440 PIGIVVTA

-461 FITAYKTNDEFRA
+461 FVTAYKTNDEFRE
-474 KVDAAWGKV
+474 KVDAAW
-483 RDAVTGAVEKIKDVM
+483 DAIKSKIQ
-498 ESLKEKVT
+498 
-506 AVWDGIMEKIRAV
+506 AV

-524 ERVRAVQEFLGIE
+524 QRIDELREF
-537 NGSVELSFGG
+537 FGL
-547 VHEGGSGRVHGGGG
+547 EGGSVNLTFSGSPSGGDRGGGFDTSG
-561 ISFGGTVNNFRVDDI
+561 GGFGSFGGTVNNFVVDDI

>member
-1 MSYSIGPK
+1 MSYQIGPK

-18 RQSIRQI
+18 RQALRDI
-25 NEGIKTLGTEMQ
+25 NTGIKTLGTEMQ

-107 KAKGKLAENE
+107 KAKVKLAENE
-117 KAMRELAEGTDEAAK
+117 KAMQGLSEETDEAAK

-173 DSAAFADN
+173 DSAAYADN

-187 NTGISTETL
+187 NTGIAAETL

-202 AELADTSLETI
+202 AELTDTSLETI

-219 LTRSMENARGGTGD
+219 LIRNMQNAKNGTGN

-238 AALGISVVD
+238 AAMGVSVTD

-257 VFGEVLDALGKMQNA
+257 VFTEVIDKLGKMSNE

-282 FGKSAQDLNSLIAI
+282 FGKSAQDLNSLIAV

-318 TLASLGAVDDALV
+318 TLSSLVAVDDALV
-331 RLDNFMTTIKNT
+331 RLDNFMTMIKNT
-343 IGAALAPAITELA
+343 IGAALAPAVTELA
-356 DELQAWAQSVDWEQ
+356 DELQAWARSVDWEQ

-391 NGSEIL
+391 NGPEIL
-397 TVIAGVGAGFATWS
+397 TVISGVGAGFATWKV
-411 VGTIISVV
+411 VGLITSVV
-419 GAIKSF
+419 GAIKGF
-425 IKAAEGASAAQAALN
+425 IGAAEGASIAQAALN
-440 LVMSANPIILVVAA
+440 AVMAANPIGIVVTA

-461 FITAYKTNDEFRA
+461 FVTAYKTNDEFRE
-474 KVDAAWGKV
+474 KVDAAW
-483 RDAVTGAVEKIKDVM
+483 DAIKSKIQ
-498 ESLKEKVT
+498 
-506 AVWDGIMEKIRAV
+506 AV

-524 ERVRAVQEFLGIE
+524 QRIDELREF
-537 NGSVELSFGG
+537 FGL
-547 VHEGGSGRVHGGGG
+547 EGGSVNLTFSGSPRGGDRGGGFDASG
-561 ISFGGTVNNFRVDDI
+561 GGFGSFGGTVNNFVVDDI

>member
-1 MSYSIGPK
+1 MSYQIGPK

-18 RQSIRQI
+18 RQALRDI
-25 NEGIKTLGTEMQ
+25 NTGIKTLGTEMQ

-107 KAKGKLAENE
+107 KAKVKLAENE
-117 KAMRELAEGTDEAAK
+117 KAMQGLSEETDEAAK

-173 DSAAFADN
+173 DSAEYADN
-181 ILTLST
+181 ILTLAT
-187 NTGISTETL
+187 NTGIAAETL

-202 AELADTSLETI
+202 AELTDTSLETI

-219 LTRSMENARGGTGD
+219 LIRNMQNAKNGTGN

-238 AALGISVVD
+238 AAMGVSVTD

-257 VFGEVLDALGKMQNA
+257 VFTEVIDKLGKMRNE

-282 FGKSAQDLNSLIAI
+282 FGKSAQDLNSLIAV

-318 TLASLGAVDDALV
+318 TLSSLGAVDDALQ
-331 RLDNFMTTIKNT
+331 RLDNFMTMIKNT
-343 IGAALAPAITELA
+343 IGAALAPAVTELA
-356 DELQAWAQSVDWEQ
+356 DELQAWARSVDWEQ

-397 TVIAGVGAGFATWS
+397 TVIAGVGAGFATWKV
-411 VGTIISVV
+411 VGLITSVV
-419 GAIKSF
+419 GAIKGF
-425 IKAAEGASAAQAALN
+425 ISAAEGASVAQAALN
-440 LVMSANPIILVVAA
+440 AVMAANPIGIVVTA

-461 FITAYKTNDEFRA
+461 FVTAYKTNDEFRE
-474 KVDAAWGKV
+474 KVDAAW
-483 RDAVTGAVEKIKDVM
+483 DAIKSKIQ
-498 ESLKEKVT
+498 
-506 AVWDGIMEKIRAV
+506 AV

-524 ERVRAVQEFLGIE
+524 QRMDELREF
-537 NGSVELSFGG
+537 FGL
-547 VHEGGSGRVHGGGG
+547 EGGNVNLTFSGSPSGGDRGGGFNTSG
-561 ISFGGTVNNFRVDDI
+561 GGFGSFGGTVNNFVVDDI

>member
-1 MSYSIGPK
+1 MSYQIGPK
-9 IGIEGENEY
+9 IGIDGESEF
-18 RQSIRQI
+18 RQKIKDI
-25 NEGIKTLGTEMQ
+25 NMGIKTLGTEMQ

-107 KAKGKLAENE
+107 KAKVKLAENE
-117 KAMRELAEGTDEAAK
+117 KAMQGLSEETDEAAK

-173 DSAAFADN
+173 DSAAYADN

-187 NTGISTETL
+187 NTGIAAETL

-202 AELADTSLETI
+202 AELTDTSLETI

-219 LTRSMENARGGTGD
+219 LIRNMQNAKNGTGN

-238 AALGISVVD
+238 AAMGVSVTD

-257 VFGEVLDALGKMQNA
+257 VFTEVIDKLGKMSNE

-282 FGKSAQDLNSLIAI
+282 FGKSAQDLNSLIAV

-318 TLASLGAVDDALV
+318 TLSSLGAVDDALV
-331 RLDNFMTTIKNT
+331 RLDNFMTMIKNT
-343 IGAALAPAITELA
+343 IGAALAPAVTELA
-356 DELQAWAQSVDWEQ
+356 DELQAWARSVDWEQ

-391 NGSEIL
+391 NGPEIL
-397 TVIAGVGAGFATWS
+397 TVISGVGAGFATWKV
-411 VGTIISVV
+411 VGLITSVV
-419 GAIKSF
+419 GAIKGF
-425 IKAAEGASAAQAALN
+425 IGAAEGASIAQAALN
-440 LVMSANPIILVVAA
+440 AVMAANPIGIVVTA

-461 FITAYKTNDEFRA
+461 FVTAYKTNDEFRE
-474 KVDAAWGKV
+474 KVDAAW
-483 RDAVTGAVEKIKDVM
+483 DAIKSKIQ
-498 ESLKEKVT
+498 
-506 AVWDGIMEKIRAV
+506 AV

-524 ERVRAVQEFLGIE
+524 QRMDELREF
-537 NGSVELSFGG
+537 FGL
-547 VHEGGSGRVHGGGG
+547 EGGNVNLTFSGSRGDRGGGFSTSG
-561 ISFGGTVNNFRVDDI
+561 GGFGGTVNNFVVDDI

>member
-1 MSYSIGPK
+1 MSYQIGPK
-9 IGIEGENEY
+9 IGIEGENKY
-18 RQSIRQI
+18 RQALRDI
-25 NEGIKTLGTEMQ
+25 NTGIKTLGTEMQ

-107 KAKGKLAENE
+107 KAKVKLAENE
-117 KAMRELAEGTDEAAK
+117 KAMQGLSEETDEAAK

-173 DSAAFADN
+173 DSAAYADN

-187 NTGISTETL
+187 NTGIAAETL

-202 AELADTSLETI
+202 AELTDTSLETI

-219 LTRSMENARGGTGD
+219 LIRNMQNAKNGTGN

-238 AALGISVVD
+238 AAMGVSVTD

-257 VFGEVLDALGKMQNA
+257 VFTEVIDKLGKMSNE

-282 FGKSAQDLNSLIAI
+282 FGKSAQDLNSLIAV

-331 RLDNFMTTIKNT
+331 RLDNFMTMIKNT
-343 IGAALAPAITELA
+343 IGAALAPAVTELA
-356 DELQAWAQSVDWEQ
+356 DELQAWARSVDWEQ

-397 TVIAGVGAGFATWS
+397 TVISGVGAGFATWKV
-411 VGTIISVV
+411 VGLITSVV
-419 GAIKSF
+419 GAIKGF
-425 IKAAEGASAAQAALN
+425 IGAAEGASIAQAALN
-440 LVMSANPIILVVAA
+440 AVMAANPIGIVVTA

-461 FITAYKTNDEFRA
+461 FVTAYKTNDEFRE
-474 KVDAAWGKV
+474 KVDAAW
-483 RDAVTGAVEKIKDVM
+483 DAIKSKIQ
-498 ESLKEKVT
+498 
-506 AVWDGIMEKIRAV
+506 AV

-524 ERVRAVQEFLGIE
+524 QRMDELREF
-537 NGSVELSFGG
+537 FGL
-547 VHEGGSGRVHGGGG
+547 EGGSVNLTFSGSPSGGDRGGGFSTSG
-561 ISFGGTVNNFRVDDI
+561 GGFGSFGGTVNNFVVDDI

>member
-1 MSYSIGPK
+1 MSYQIGPK

-18 RQSIRQI
+18 RQALRDI
-25 NEGIKTLGTEMQ
+25 NTGIKTLGTEMQ

-107 KAKGKLAENE
+107 KAKVKLAENE
-117 KAMRELAEGTDEAAK
+117 KAMQGLSEETDEAAK

-173 DSAAFADN
+173 DSAAYADN

-187 NTGISTETL
+187 NTGIAAETL

-202 AELADTSLETI
+202 AELTDTSLETI

-219 LTRSMENARGGTGD
+219 LIRNMQNAKNGTGN

-238 AALGISVVD
+238 AAMGVSVTD

-257 VFGEVLDALGKMQNA
+257 VFTEVIDKLGKMRNE

-282 FGKSAQDLNSLIAI
+282 FGKSAQDLNSLIAV

-318 TLASLGAVDDALV
+318 TLSSLGAVDDALV
-331 RLDNFMTTIKNT
+331 RLDNFMTMIKNT
-343 IGAALAPAITELA
+343 IGAALAPAVTELA
-356 DELQAWAQSVDWEQ
+356 DELQAWARSVDWEQ

-391 NGSEIL
+391 NGPEIL
-397 TVIAGVGAGFATWS
+397 TVIAGVGAGFATWKV
-411 VGTIISVV
+411 VGLITSVV
-419 GAIKSF
+419 GAIKGF
-425 IKAAEGASAAQAALN
+425 ISAAEGASVAQAALN
-440 LVMSANPIILVVAA
+440 AVMAANPIGIVVTA

-461 FITAYKTNDEFRA
+461 FVTAYKTNDEFRE
-474 KVDAAWGKV
+474 KVDAAW
-483 RDAVTGAVEKIKDVM
+483 DAIKSKIQ
-498 ESLKEKVT
+498 
-506 AVWDGIMEKIRAV
+506 AV

-524 ERVRAVQEFLGIE
+524 QRMDELREF
-537 NGSVELSFGG
+537 FGL
-547 VHEGGSGRVHGGGG
+547 EGGNVNLTFSGSPSGGDRGGGFNTSG
-561 ISFGGTVNNFRVDDI
+561 GGFGSFGGTVNNFVVDDI

>member
-1 MSYSIGPK
+1 MSYQIGPK

-18 RQSIRQI
+18 RQALRDI
-25 NEGIKTLGTEMQ
+25 NTGIKTLGTEMQ

-107 KAKGKLAENE
+107 KAKIKLAENE
-117 KAMRELAEGTDEAAK
+117 KAMQGLSEETDEAAK

-173 DSAAFADN
+173 DGAAYADN

-187 NTGISTETL
+187 NTGIAAETL

-202 AELADTSLETI
+202 AELTDTSLETI

-219 LTRSMENARGGTGD
+219 LIRNMQNAKNGTGN

-238 AALGISVVD
+238 AAMGVSVTD

-257 VFGEVLDALGKMQNA
+257 VFTEVIDKLGKMSNE

-282 FGKSAQDLNSLIAI
+282 FGKSAQDLNSLIAV

-318 TLASLGAVDDALV
+318 TLSSLGAVDDALQ
-331 RLDNFMTTIKNT
+331 RLDNFMTMIKNT
-343 IGAALAPAITELA
+343 IGAALAPAVTELA
-356 DELQAWAQSVDWEQ
+356 DELQARARSVDWEQ

-377 VGGAI
+377 VVGAI

-391 NGSEIL
+391 NGPEIL
-397 TVIAGVGAGFATWS
+397 TVIAGVGAGFATWKV
-411 VGTIISVV
+411 VGLITSVV
-419 GAIKSF
+419 GAIKGF
-425 IKAAEGASAAQAALN
+425 IGAAEGASVAQAALN
-440 LVMSANPIILVVAA
+440 AVMAANPIGIVVTA

-461 FITAYKTNDEFRA
+461 FVTAYKTNDEFRE
-474 KVDAAWGKV
+474 KVDAAW
-483 RDAVTGAVEKIKDVM
+483 DAIKSKIQ
-498 ESLKEKVT
+498 
-506 AVWDGIMEKIRAV
+506 AV

-524 ERVRAVQEFLGIE
+524 QRMDELREF
-537 NGSVELSFGG
+537 FGL
-547 VHEGGSGRVHGGGG
+547 EGGNVNLTFSGSPSGGDRGGGFNTSG
-561 ISFGGTVNNFRVDDI
+561 GGFGSFGGTVNNFVVDDI

>member
-1 MSYSIGPK
+1 MSYQIGPK

-18 RQSIRQI
+18 RQALRDI
-25 NEGIKTLGTEMQ
+25 NTGIKTLGTEMQ

-107 KAKGKLAENE
+107 KAKVKLAENE
-117 KAMRELAEGTDEAAK
+117 KAMQGLSEETDEAAK

-173 DSAAFADN
+173 DSAAYADN

-187 NTGISTETL
+187 NTGIAAETL

-202 AELADTSLETI
+202 AELTDTSLETI

-219 LTRSMENARGGTGD
+219 LIRNMQNAKNGTGN

-238 AALGISVVD
+238 AAMGVSVTD

-257 VFGEVLDALGKMQNA
+257 VFTEVIDKLGKMSNE

-282 FGKSAQDLNSLIAI
+282 FGKSAQDLNSLIAV

-318 TLASLGAVDDALV
+318 TLSSLGAVDDALV
-331 RLDNFMTTIKNT
+331 RLDNFMTMIKNT
-343 IGAALAPAITELA
+343 IGAALAPAVTELA
-356 DELQAWAQSVDWEQ
+356 DELQAWARSVDWEQ

-397 TVIAGVGAGFATWS
+397 TVISGVGAGFATWKV
-411 VGTIISVV
+411 VGLITSVV
-419 GAIKSF
+419 GAIKGF
-425 IKAAEGASAAQAALN
+425 IGAAEGASIAQAALN
-440 LVMSANPIILVVAA
+440 AVMAANPIGIVVTA

-461 FITAYKTNDEFRA
+461 FVTAYKTNDEFRE
-474 KVDAAWGKV
+474 KVDAAW
-483 RDAVTGAVEKIKDVM
+483 DAIKSKIQ
-498 ESLKEKVT
+498 
-506 AVWDGIMEKIRAV
+506 AV

-524 ERVRAVQEFLGIE
+524 QRMDELREF
-537 NGSVELSFGG
+537 FGL
-547 VHEGGSGRVHGGGG
+547 EGGSVNLTFSGSPSGGDRGGSFGTSGGGFG
-561 ISFGGTVNNFRVDDI
+561 SFGGTVNNFVVDDI

>member
-1 MSYSIGPK
+1 MSYQIGPK

-18 RQSIRQI
+18 RQALRDI
-25 NEGIKTLGTEMQ
+25 NTGIKTLGTEMQ

-107 KAKGKLAENE
+107 KAKVKLAENE
-117 KAMRELAEGTDEAAK
+117 KAMQGLSEETDEAAK

-173 DSAAFADN
+173 DSAEYADN

-187 NTGISTETL
+187 NTGIAAETL

-202 AELADTSLETI
+202 AELTDTSLETI

-219 LTRSMENARGGTGD
+219 LTRSMQSARSGTNS
-233 AAAAF
+233 ASAAF
-238 AALGISVVD
+238 AALGVSVTD
-247 ANGELRDNEE
+247 KLTGQLRDNEE
-257 VFGEVLDALGKMQNA
+257 VFGDVLDALGKMQNE

-282 FGKSAQDLNSLIAI
+282 FGKSAQDLNSLIAV
-296 GKDGIAAFAKEA
+296 GKEGIAAFAKEA

-331 RLDNFMTTIKNT
+331 RLDNFMTMIKNT
-343 IGAALAPAITELA
+343 IGAALAPAVTELA
-356 DELQAWAQSVDWEQ
+356 DELQAWARSVDWEQ

-397 TVIAGVGAGFATWS
+397 TVISGVGAGFATWKV
-411 VGTIISVV
+411 VGLITSVV
-419 GAIKSF
+419 GAIKGF
-425 IKAAEGASAAQAALN
+425 IGAAEGASVAQAALN
-440 LVMSANPIILVVAA
+440 AVMAANPIGIVVTA

-461 FITAYKTNDEFRA
+461 FVTAYKTNDEFRE
-474 KVDAAWGKV
+474 KVDAAW
-483 RDAVTGAVEKIKDVM
+483 DAIKSKIQ
-498 ESLKEKVT
+498 
-506 AVWDGIMEKIRAV
+506 AV

-524 ERVRAVQEFLGIE
+524 QRMDELREF
-537 NGSVELSFGG
+537 FGL
-547 VHEGGSGRVHGGGG
+547 EGGNDNLTFSGSPSGGDRGGGFNTSG
-561 ISFGGTVNNFRVDDI
+561 GGFGSFGGTVNNFVVDDI

>member
-1 MSYSIGPK
+1 MSYQIGPK

-18 RQSIRQI
+18 RQALRDI
-25 NEGIKTLGTEMQ
+25 NTGIKTLGTEMQ

-107 KAKGKLAENE
+107 KAKVKLAENE
-117 KAMRELAEGTDEAAK
+117 KAMQGLSEETDEAAK

-173 DSAAFADN
+173 DSAEYADN
-181 ILTLST
+181 ILTLAT
-187 NTGISTETL
+187 NTGIAAETL

-202 AELADTSLETI
+202 AELTDTSLETI

-219 LTRSMENARGGTGD
+219 LIRNMQNAKNGTGN

-238 AALGISVVD
+238 AAMGVSVTD

-257 VFGEVLDALGKMQNA
+257 VFTEVIDKLGKMSNE

-282 FGKSAQDLNSLIAI
+282 FGKSAQDLNSLIAV

-331 RLDNFMTTIKNT
+331 RLDNFMTMIKNT
-343 IGAALAPAITELA
+343 IGAALAPAVTELA
-356 DELQAWAQSVDWEQ
+356 DELQAWARSVDWEQ

-397 TVIAGVGAGFATWS
+397 TVIAGVGAGFATWKV
-411 VGTIISVV
+411 VGLITSVV
-419 GAIKSF
+419 GAIKGF
-425 IKAAEGASAAQAALN
+425 IGAAEGASVAQAALN
-440 LVMSANPIILVVAA
+440 AVMAANPIGIVVTA

-461 FITAYKTNDEFRA
+461 FVTAYKTNDEFRE
-474 KVDAAWGKV
+474 KVDAAWEAIKS
-483 RDAVTGAVEKIKDVM
+483 KIQ
-498 ESLKEKVT
+498 
-506 AVWDGIMEKIRAV
+506 AV

-524 ERVRAVQEFLGIE
+524 QRMDELREFFGLEGD
-537 NGSVELSFGG
+537 NVNLTFSGSPSGG
-547 VHEGGSGRVHGGGG
+547 DRGGGFNTSG
-561 ISFGGTVNNFRVDDI
+561 GGFGSFGGTVNNFVVDDI

>member
-1 MSYSIGPK
+1 MTRTPSGGCSKGSEAMSYQIGPK

-18 RQSIRQI
+18 RQALRDI
-25 NEGIKTLGTEMQ
+25 NTGIKTLGTEMQ

-107 KAKGKLAENE
+107 KAKVKLAENE
-117 KAMRELAEGTDEAAK
+117 KAMQGLSEETDEAAK

-173 DSAAFADN
+173 DSAAYADN

-187 NTGISTETL
+187 NTGIAAETL

-202 AELADTSLETI
+202 AELTDTSLETI

-219 LTRSMENARGGTGD
+219 LIRNMQNAKNGTGN

-238 AALGISVVD
+238 AAMGVSVTD

-257 VFGEVLDALGKMQNA
+257 VFTEVIDKLGKMSNE

-282 FGKSAQDLNSLIAI
+282 FGKSAQDLNSLIAV

-331 RLDNFMTTIKNT
+331 RLDNFMTMIKNT
-343 IGAALAPAITELA
+343 IGAALAPAVTELA

-391 NGSEIL
+391 NGDDIL
-397 TVIAGVGAGFATWS
+397 TVIAGVGAGFATWKV
-411 VGTIISVV
+411 VGLITSVV
-419 GAIKSF
+419 GAIKGF
-425 IKAAEGASAAQAALN
+425 IGAAEGASIAQAALN
-440 LVMSANPIILVVAA
+440 AVMAANPIGIVVTA

-461 FITAYKTNDEFRA
+461 FVTAYKTNDEFRE
-474 KVDAAWGKV
+474 KVDAAW
-483 RDAVTGAVEKIKDVM
+483 DAIKSKIQ
-498 ESLKEKVT
+498 
-506 AVWDGIMEKIRAV
+506 AV

-524 ERVRAVQEFLGIE
+524 QRIDELREFFGLDGG
-537 NGSVELSFGG
+537 NVNLTFSGSPSGG
-547 VHEGGSGRVHGGGG
+547 DRGGGFDTSG
-561 ISFGGTVNNFRVDDI
+561 GGFGSFGGTVNNFVVDDI
-576 RTYQQIEQRAVNQQ
+576 RTYQQIEQRAINQQ

>member
-1 MSYSIGPK
+1 MSYQIGPK

-18 RQSIRQI
+18 RQALRDI
-25 NEGIKTLGTEMQ
+25 NTGIKTLGTEMQ

-107 KAKGKLAENE
+107 KAKVKLAENE
-117 KAMRELAEGTDEAAK
+117 KAMQGLSEETDEAAK

-173 DSAAFADN
+173 DSAEHADN

-187 NTGISTETL
+187 NTGIAAETL

-202 AELADTSLETI
+202 AELTDTSLETI

-219 LTRSMENARGGTGD
+219 LIRNMQNAKNGTGN

-238 AALGISVVD
+238 AAMGVSVTD

-257 VFGEVLDALGKMQNA
+257 VFTEVIDKLGKMRNE

-282 FGKSAQDLNSLIAI
+282 FGKSAQDLNSLIAV

-318 TLASLGAVDDALV
+318 TLSSLGAVDDALV
-331 RLDNFMTTIKNT
+331 RLDNFMTMIKNT
-343 IGAALAPAITELA
+343 IGAALAPAVTEFA
-356 DELQAWAQSVDWEQ
+356 DELQAWARSVDWEQ

-397 TVIAGVGAGFATWS
+397 TVIAGVGAGFATWKV
-411 VGTIISVV
+411 VGLITSVV
-419 GAIKSF
+419 GAIKGF
-425 IKAAEGASAAQAALN
+425 IGAAEGASVAQAALN
-440 LVMSANPIILVVAA
+440 AVMAANPIGIVVTA

-461 FITAYKTNDEFRA
+461 FITAYKTNDEFRE
-474 KVDAAWGKV
+474 KVDAAW
-483 RDAVTGAVEKIKDVM
+483 DAIKSKIQ
-498 ESLKEKVT
+498 
-506 AVWDGIMEKIRAV
+506 AV

-524 ERVRAVQEFLGIE
+524 QRMDELREF
-537 NGSVELSFGG
+537 FGL
-547 VHEGGSGRVHGGGG
+547 EGGNVNLTFSGSPSGGDRGGGFNTSG
-561 ISFGGTVNNFRVDDI
+561 GGFGSFGGTVNNFVVDDI

>member
-1 MSYSIGPK
+1 MSYQIGPK

-18 RQSIRQI
+18 RQALRDI
-25 NEGIKTLGTEMQ
+25 NTGIKTLGTEMQ

-107 KAKGKLAENE
+107 KAKVKLAENE
-117 KAMRELAEGTDEAAK
+117 KAMQGLSEETDEAAK

-146 SEAIKT
+146 SGAIKT
-152 GIKAVAS
+152 GLKAVAS

-173 DSAAFADN
+173 DSAAYADN

-187 NTGISTETL
+187 NTGIAAETL

-202 AELADTSLETI
+202 AELTDTSLETI

-219 LTRSMENARGGTGD
+219 LIRNMQNAKNGTGN

-238 AALGISVVD
+238 AAMGVSVTD

-257 VFGEVLDALGKMQNA
+257 VFTEVIDKLGKMRNE

-282 FGKSAQDLNSLIAI
+282 FGKSAQDLNSLIAV

-318 TLASLGAVDDALV
+318 TLSSLVAVDDALV
-331 RLDNFMTTIKNT
+331 RLDNFMTMIKNT
-343 IGAALAPAITELA
+343 IGAALAPAVTELA
-356 DELQAWAQSVDWEQ
+356 DELQAWARSVDWEQ

-397 TVIAGVGAGFATWS
+397 TVISGVGAGFATWKV
-411 VGTIISVV
+411 VGLITSVV
-419 GAIKSF
+419 GAIKGF
-425 IKAAEGASAAQAALN
+425 IGAAEGASIAQAALN
-440 LVMSANPIILVVAA
+440 AVMAANPIGIVVTA

-461 FITAYKTNDEFRA
+461 FVTAYKTNDEFRE
-474 KVDAAWGKV
+474 KVDAAW
-483 RDAVTGAVEKIKDVM
+483 DAIKSKIQ
-498 ESLKEKVT
+498 
-506 AVWDGIMEKIRAV
+506 AV

-524 ERVRAVQEFLGIE
+524 QRMDELREF
-537 NGSVELSFGG
+537 FGL
-547 VHEGGSGRVHGGGG
+547 EGGNVNLTFSGSPSGGDRGGGFDASG
-561 ISFGGTVNNFRVDDI
+561 GGFGSFGGTVNNFVVDDI

>member
-1 MSYSIGPK
+1 MSYQIGPK
-9 IGIEGENEY
+9 IGIDGESEF
-18 RQSIRQI
+18 RQQI
-25 NEGIKTLGTEMQ
+25 KDINMGIKTLGTEMK
-37 AVTSAFYGQEKSIR
+37 AVTSAFSGQEKSVQ
-51 SLTAENDVLERTI
+51 SLSAENDVLERTI

-87 ASEKTQ
+87 ASEITQ
-93 AWQQKVN
+93 EWQQKVN

-107 KAKGKLAENE
+107 KAKVKRAENE
-117 KAMRELAEGTDEAAK
+117 KAMQGLSEETDEAAK

-146 SEAIKT
+146 SGAIKT

-159 GIREIGQALADTVK
+159 VIREIGQALADTVK
-173 DSAAFADN
+173 DSAAYADN

-187 NTGISTETL
+187 NTGIAAETL

-202 AELADTSLETI
+202 AELTDTSLETI

-219 LTRSMENARGGTGD
+219 LIRNMQNAKNGTGN

-238 AALGISVVD
+238 AAMGVSVTD

-257 VFGEVLDALGKMQNA
+257 VFTEVIDKLGKMRNE

-282 FGKSAQDLNSLIAI
+282 FGKSAQDLNSLIAV

-318 TLASLGAVDDALV
+318 TLASLGAVDDALQ
-331 RLDNFMTTIKNT
+331 RLDNFMTMIKNT
-343 IGAALAPAITELA
+343 IGAALAPAVMELA
-356 DELQAWAQSVDWEQ
+356 DSLQAWAQSVDWEQ

-391 NGSEIL
+391 NGDDIL
-397 TVIAGVGAGFATWS
+397 TVIAGVGAGFATWKV
-411 VGTIISVV
+411 VGIITNVV
-419 GAIKSF
+419 GAISTMT
-425 IKAAEGASAAQAALN
+425 KAMAAAKTAQEALSIATAAFGG
-440 LVMSANPIILVVAA
+440 PIGIVVTA

-461 FITAYKTNDEFRA
+461 FVTAYKTNDEFRE
-474 KVDAAWGKV
+474 KVDAAW
-483 RDAVTGAVEKIKDVM
+483 DAIKSKIQ
-498 ESLKEKVT
+498 
-506 AVWDGIMEKIRAV
+506 AV

-524 ERVRAVQEFLGIE
+524 QRMDELREF
-537 NGSVELSFGG
+537 FGL
-547 VHEGGSGRVHGGGG
+547 EGGNVNLTFSGSPSRGDRGGGFSTSG
-561 ISFGGTVNNFRVDDI
+561 GGFGSFGGTVNNFVVDDI

>member
-1 MSYSIGPK
+1 MSYQIGPK

-18 RQSIRQI
+18 RQALRDI
-25 NEGIKTLGTEMQ
+25 NTGIKTLGTEMQ

-107 KAKGKLAENE
+107 KAKVKLAENE
-117 KAMRELAEGTDEAAK
+117 KAMQGLSEETDEAAK

-173 DSAAFADN
+173 DSAAYADN

-187 NTGISTETL
+187 NTGIAAETL

-202 AELADTSLETI
+202 AELTDTSLETI

-219 LTRSMENARGGTGD
+219 LIRNMQNAKNGTGN

-238 AALGISVVD
+238 AAMGVSVTD

-257 VFGEVLDALGKMQNA
+257 VFTEVIDKLGKMRNE

-282 FGKSAQDLNSLIAI
+282 FGKSAQDLNSLIAV

-318 TLASLGAVDDALV
+318 TLASLGAVDDALQ
-331 RLDNFMTTIKNT
+331 RLDNFMTMIKNT
-343 IGAALAPAITELA
+343 IGAALAPAVMELA
-356 DELQAWAQSVDWEQ
+356 DSLQAWAQSVDWEQ

-391 NGSEIL
+391 NGDDIL
-397 TVIAGVGAGFATWS
+397 TVIAGVGAGFATWKV
-411 VGTIISVV
+411 VGLITSVV
-419 GAIKSF
+419 GAIKGF
-425 IKAAEGASAAQAALN
+425 IGAAEGASIAQAALN
-440 LVMSANPIILVVAA
+440 AVMAANPIGIVVTA

-474 KVDAAWGKV
+474 KVDAAW
-483 RDAVTGAVEKIKDVM
+483 DAIKSKIQ
-498 ESLKEKVT
+498 
-506 AVWDGIMEKIRAV
+506 AV

-524 ERVRAVQEFLGIE
+524 QRMDELREF
-537 NGSVELSFGG
+537 FGL
-547 VHEGGSGRVHGGGG
+547 EGGNVNLTFSGSPSRGDRSGGFSGG
-561 ISFGGTVNNFRVDDI
+561 RSGSFGGTVNNFVVDDI

>member
-1 MSYSIGPK
+1 MSYQIGPK

-18 RQSIRQI
+18 RQALRDI
-25 NEGIKTLGTEMQ
+25 NTGIKTLGTEMQ

-107 KAKGKLAENE
+107 KAKVKLAENE
-117 KAMRELAEGTDEAAK
+117 KAMQGLSEETDEAAK

-159 GIREIGQALADTVK
+159 GIREIGQAFADTVK
-173 DSAAFADN
+173 DSAEYADN
-181 ILTLST
+181 ILTLAT
-187 NTGISTETL
+187 NTGIAAETL

-202 AELADTSLETI
+202 ADLTDTSLETI

-219 LTRSMENARGGTGD
+219 MTRSMQRARSGTNS
-233 AAAAF
+233 ASAAF
-238 AALGISVVD
+238 AALGVSVTD
-247 ANGELRDNEE
+247 KLTGQLRDNEE
-257 VFGEVLDALGKMQNA
+257 VFGDVLDALGKMSNE

-282 FGKSAQDLNSLIAI
+282 FGKSAQDLNSLIAV

-308 HDMGYVLDEE
+308 HDMGYVLDEK

-331 RLDNFMTTIKNT
+331 RLDNFMTMIKNT
-343 IGAALAPAITELA
+343 IGAALAPAVTEFA
-356 DELQAWAQSVDWEQ
+356 DELQAWARSVDWMQ

-391 NGSEIL
+391 NGPEIL
-397 TVIAGVGAGFATWS
+397 TVIAGVGAGFATWKV
-411 VGTIISVV
+411 VGLITSVV
-419 GAIKSF
+419 GAIKGF
-425 IKAAEGASAAQAALN
+425 IGAAEGASVAQAALN
-440 LVMSANPIILVVAA
+440 AVMAANPIGIVVTA

-461 FITAYKTNDEFRA
+461 FVTAYKTNDEFRE
-474 KVDAAWGKV
+474 KVDAAW
-483 RDAVTGAVEKIKDVM
+483 DAIKSKIQ
-498 ESLKEKVT
+498 
-506 AVWDGIMEKIRAV
+506 AV

-524 ERVRAVQEFLGIE
+524 QRMDELREF
-537 NGSVELSFGG
+537 FGL
-547 VHEGGSGRVHGGGG
+547 EGGSVNLTFSGSPSGGDRGGGFAASG
-561 ISFGGTVNNFRVDDI
+561 GGFGSFGGTVNNFVVDDI

>member
-1 MSYSIGPK
+1 MTRTPSGGCSKGSEAMSYQIGPK

-18 RQSIRQI
+18 RQALRDI
-25 NEGIKTLGTEMQ
+25 NTGIKTLGTEMQ

-107 KAKGKLAENE
+107 KAKVKLAENE
-117 KAMRELAEGTDEAAK
+117 KAMQGLSEETDEAAK

-173 DSAAFADN
+173 DSAEYADN

-187 NTGISTETL
+187 NTGIAAETL

-202 AELADTSLETI
+202 AELTDTSLETI

-219 LTRSMENARGGTGD
+219 LTRSMQRARSGTNS
-233 AAAAF
+233 ASAAF
-238 AALGISVVD
+238 AALGVSVTD
-247 ANGELRDNEE
+247 KLTGQLRDNEE
-257 VFGEVLDALGKMQNA
+257 VFGDVIDALGKMSNE

-282 FGKSAQDLNSLIAI
+282 FGRSAQDLNSLIAV

-331 RLDNFMTTIKNT
+331 RLDNFMTMIKNT
-343 IGAALAPAITELA
+343 IGAALAPAVTEFA
-356 DELQAWAQSVDWEQ
+356 DELQAWARSVDWEQ

-391 NGSEIL
+391 NGPEIL
-397 TVIAGVGAGFATWS
+397 TVIAGVGAGFATWKV
-411 VGTIISVV
+411 VGLITSVV
-419 GAIKSF
+419 GAIKGF
-425 IKAAEGASAAQAALN
+425 IGAAEGASAAQAALN
-440 LVMSANPIILVVAA
+440 LVMSANPIGIVVTA

-461 FITAYKTNDEFRA
+461 FVTAYKTNDEFRE
-474 KVDAAWGKV
+474 KVDAAWEAIKS
-483 RDAVTGAVEKIKDVM
+483 KIQ
-498 ESLKEKVT
+498 
-506 AVWDGIMEKIRAV
+506 AV

-524 ERVRAVQEFLGIE
+524 QRMDELREF
-537 NGSVELSFGG
+537 FGL
-547 VHEGGSGRVHGGGG
+547 EGGSVNLTFSGSPSRGDRGGGFG
-561 ISFGGTVNNFRVDDI
+561 TSGGGFGSFGGTVNNFVVDDI

>member
-1 MSYSIGPK
+1 MSYQIGPK

-18 RQSIRQI
+18 RQALRDI
-25 NEGIKTLGTEMQ
+25 NTGIKTLGTEMQ

-107 KAKGKLAENE
+107 KAKAKIAENE
-117 KAMRELAEGTDEAAK
+117 KAMQGLSEETDEAAK

-173 DSAAFADN
+173 DSAAYADN
-181 ILTLST
+181 ILTLAT
-187 NTGISTETL
+187 NTGIAAETL

-202 AELADTSLETI
+202 AELTDTSLETI

-219 LTRSMENARGGTGD
+219 LTRSMQSAHSGTNS
-233 AAAAF
+233 ASAAF
-238 AALGISVVD
+238 AALGVSVTD
-247 ANGELRDNEE
+247 KLTGQLRDNEE
-257 VFGEVLDALGKMQNA
+257 VFGDVLDALGKMANE

-282 FGKSAQDLNSLIAI
+282 FGKSAQDLNSLIAA

-318 TLASLGAVDDALV
+318 TLASLGAVDDALQ
-331 RLDNFMTTIKNT
+331 RLDNFTTMIKNT
-343 IGAALAPAITELA
+343 IGAALAPAVTELA
-356 DELQAWAQSVDWEQ
+356 DELQAWAQSVDWKQ

-397 TVIAGVGAGFATWS
+397 TVISGVGAGFATWKV
-411 VGTIISVV
+411 VGLITSVV
-419 GAIKSF
+419 GAIKTF
-425 IKAAEGASAAQAALN
+425 IGAAEGASLAQAALN
-440 LVMSANPIILVVAA
+440 AVMAANPIGIIVTA

-461 FITAYKTNDEFRA
+461 LVTAYQTNDEFRA
-474 KVDAAWGKV
+474 KVDAAW
-483 RDAVTGAVEKIKDVM
+483 DAIKEKIK
-498 ESLKEKVT
+498 
-506 AVWDGIMEKIRAV
+506 AV

-524 ERVRAVQEFLGIE
+524 ARIQEVREF
-537 NGSVELSFGG
+537 FGL
-547 VHEGGSGRVHGGGG
+547 EGGNVNLNISGSSSARNANTITGGLSG
-561 ISFGGTVNNFRVDDI
+561 FNVGGTVNNFAVDDI

-590 RTTRMGYVG
+590 RTTRMGYAG

>member
-1 MSYSIGPK
+1 MSYQIGPK

-18 RQSIRQI
+18 RQALRDI
-25 NEGIKTLGTEMQ
+25 NTGIKTLGTEMQ

-107 KAKGKLAENE
+107 KAKVKLAENE
-117 KAMRELAEGTDEAAK
+117 KAMQGLSEETDEAAK

-159 GIREIGQALADTVK
+159 GIREIGQAFADTVK
-173 DSAAFADN
+173 DSAAYADN
-181 ILTLST
+181 ILTLAT
-187 NTGISTETL
+187 NTGIAAETL

-202 AELADTSLETI
+202 AELTDTSLETI

-219 LTRSMENARGGTGD
+219 LIRNMQNAKNGTGN

-238 AALGISVVD
+238 AAMGVSVTD

-257 VFGEVLDALGKMQNA
+257 VFTEVIDKLGKMSNE

-282 FGKSAQDLNSLIAI
+282 FGRSAQDLNSLIAV

-331 RLDNFMTTIKNT
+331 RLSNFMTMIKNT
-343 IGAALAPAITELA
+343 IGAALAPAVTELA
-356 DELQAWAQSVDWEQ
+356 DELQAWARSVDWEQ

-391 NGSEIL
+391 NGPEIL
-397 TVIAGVGAGFATWS
+397 TVIAGVGAGFATWK
-411 VGTIISVV
+411 VAGLIAGVV

-440 LVMSANPIILVVAA
+440 LVMSANPIGIVVTA

-461 FITAYKTNDEFRA
+461 FITAYKTNDEFRE
-474 KVDAAWGKV
+474 KVDAAW
-483 RDAVTGAVEKIKDVM
+483 DAIKSKIQ
-498 ESLKEKVT
+498 
-506 AVWDGIMEKIRAV
+506 AV

-524 ERVRAVQEFLGIE
+524 QRMDELREF
-537 NGSVELSFGG
+537 FGL
-547 VHEGGSGRVHGGGG
+547 EGGSANLTFSGSSSGGDRGGGFG
-561 ISFGGTVNNFRVDDI
+561 TSGGGFGSFGGTVNNFVVDDI

>member
-1 MSYSIGPK
+1 MTRTPSGGCSKGSEAMSYQIGPK

-18 RQSIRQI
+18 RQALRDI
-25 NEGIKTLGTEMQ
+25 NTGIKTLGTEMQ

-107 KAKGKLAENE
+107 KAKVKLAENE
-117 KAMRELAEGTDEAAK
+117 KAMQGLSEETDEAAK

-173 DSAAFADN
+173 DSAAYADN

-187 NTGISTETL
+187 NTGIAAETL

-202 AELADTSLETI
+202 AELTDTSLETI

-219 LTRSMENARGGTGD
+219 LIRNMQNAKNGTGN

-238 AALGISVVD
+238 AAMGVSVTD

-257 VFGEVLDALGKMQNA
+257 VFTEVIDKLGKMRNE

-282 FGKSAQDLNSLIAI
+282 FGKSAQDLNSLIAV

-318 TLASLGAVDDALV
+318 TLSSLGAVDDALQ
-331 RLDNFMTTIKNT
+331 RLDNFMTMIKNT
-343 IGAALAPAITELA
+343 IGAALAPAVTELA
-356 DELQAWAQSVDWEQ
+356 DSLQAWAQSVDWEQ

-391 NGSEIL
+391 NGDDIL
-397 TVIAGVGAGFATWS
+397 TVIAGVGAGFATWKV
-411 VGTIISVV
+411 VGLITSIV

-425 IKAAEGASAAQAALN
+425 TVAAEGASVAQAALN
-440 LVMSANPIILVVAA
+440 LVMSANPIGIVVTA

-461 FITAYKTNDEFRA
+461 LVTAYKTNDEFRA
-474 KVDAAWGKV
+474 KVDAAW
-483 RDAVTGAVEKIKDVM
+483 DAIKSKIQ
-498 ESLKEKVT
+498 
-506 AVWDGIMEKIRAV
+506 AV

-524 ERVRAVQEFLGIE
+524 QRMDELREF
-537 NGSVELSFGG
+537 FGL
-547 VHEGGSGRVHGGGG
+547 EGGNVNLTFSGSPSRGDRSGGFSGG
-561 ISFGGTVNNFRVDDI
+561 RSGSFGGTVNNFVVDDI